1 MKKDL
6 SDRTLGII
14 HAAVFTSQ
22 TVQKY
27 LDEILPEVR
36 NAAVKAGREIEIE
49 TVMLEQM

>member
-6 SDRTLGII
+6 SNKALGNID
-14 HAAVFTSQ
+14 AAVFTSQ

-49 TVMLEQM
+49 TVMLEQL